1 MINHRLGGCALT
13 YKHES
18 YAGTHQS
25 NLSCSKMTNRRVL
38 ENSDKKGK
46 TERQKN
52 KKNRWWRS
60 QSLLYFSCFV
70 SFVLLLIDLV
80 FSLQVPVLLD
90 CRIPSKKQN
99 LVANYR

>member
-18 YAGTHQS
+18 YAGTQQS
-25 NLSCSKMTNRRVL
+25 NLFCSKMTNRRVL

-52 KKNRWWRS
+52 KKKP
-60 QSLLYFSCFV
+60 V
-70 SFVLLLIDLV
+70 VAIAEPLLLQLFRFI
-80 FSLQVPVLLD
+80 S
-90 CRIPSKKQN
+90 
-99 LVANYR
+99 